1 VDFTVT
7 RSIQTIDA
15 PQHTF
20 YRNRITAKHL
30 IPFSVVIKETDLLIF
45 AERPL
50 EEEAIEA
57 VLHYRHHL
65 EEYIS
70 TSPDF
75 ARSLVPLPPD
85 EYAPPF
91 IRKMLHASRLAQVG
105 PMASVA
111 GALAEQVG
119 NDLLEHTPN
128 VIVENGGDL
137 FLKVSED
144 LTIGIYAGSSPLS
157 NKLALKIPAAMTP
170 LGVCTSS
177 GTVGHS
183 LSFGRSDAVTILA
196 HSTPLADAT
205 ATAVGNH
212 VKGTHD
218 IAKGLDYAQTIEG
231 ILGTLIIVDDQFG
244 AWGDIEIV
252 PT

>member
-1 VDFTVT
+1 
-7 RSIQTIDA
+7 
-15 PQHTF
+15 
-20 YRNRITAKHL
+20 
-30 IPFSVVIKETDLLIF
+30 VVIQETDLLIF

-50 EEEAIEA
+50 KEEAIES
-57 VLHYRHHL
+57 VLHYRRHL

-70 TSPDF
+70 TAPAF
-75 ARSLVPLPPD
+75 ARSLVPLAPD
-85 EYAPPF
+85 EHAPAL
-91 IRKMLHASRLAQVG
+91 IREMLSASRRAQVG

-119 NDLLEHTPN
+119 NDLLEHTRT
-128 VIVENGGDL
+128 VIVENGGDI

-157 NKLALKIPAAMTP
+157 NKLALKIPATMTP

-196 HSTPLADAT
+196 HSTALADAA

-212 VKGTHD
+212 VKGPQD
-218 IAKGLDYAQTIEG
+218 IAQGLDYAQTIEG
-231 ILGTLIIVDDQFG
+231 ILGALIIVDNQFG
-244 AWGDIEIV
+244 AWGAIEIV

>member
-1 VDFTVT
+1 
-7 RSIQTIDA
+7 
-15 PQHTF
+15 
-20 YRNRITAKHL
+20 
-30 IPFSVVIKETDLLIF
+30 VVIQETDLLIF

-50 EEEAIEA
+50 KEEAIQA

-65 EEYIS
+65 EAYIR
-70 TSPDF
+70 TYPDF

-85 EYAPPF
+85 EYAPPL
-91 IRKMLHASRLAQVG
+91 IREMLHASRRAQVG

-119 NDLLEHTPN
+119 NDLLEHTRT
-128 VIVENGGDL
+128 VIVENGGDI

-144 LTIGIYAGSSPLS
+144 LTIGIYAGASPLS
-157 NKLALKIPAAMTP
+157 NKLALKIPATMTP

-196 HSTPLADAT
+196 HSTPLADAA
-205 ATAVGNH
+205 ATAVGNQ
-212 VKGTHD
+212 VQGAQD
-218 IAKGLDYAQTIEG
+218 IAQGLDYAQTIEG
-231 ILGTLIIVDDQFG
+231 ILGALIIVDNQFG
-244 AWGDIEIV
+244 AWGAIEIV

>member
-1 VDFTVT
+1 LDYTVA
-7 RSIQTIDA
+7 RSRQTIDA
-15 PQHTF
+15 HKHTF
-20 YRNRITAKHL
+20 YRNRITVTNL
-30 IPFSVVIKETDLLIF
+30 IPFSVVVQETDLLMF
-45 AERPL
+45 AESLL
-50 EEEAIEA
+50 EEEAIQA
-57 VLHYRHHL
+57 VLHYRYHL
-65 EEYIS
+65 EEYIRKY
-70 TSPDF
+70 PAF
-75 ARSLVPLPPD
+75 AHTLVPLPPD
-85 EYAPPF
+85 EYAPPL

-119 NDLLEHTPN
+119 NDLLEHTRH

-157 NKLALKIPAAMTP
+157 DKLALKIPSAMTP

-183 LSFGRSDAVTILA
+183 LSFGTSDAVTILSQ
-196 HSTPLADAT
+196 STPLADAT
-205 ATAVGNH
+205 ATAVGNR
-212 VKGTHD
+212 VKGTQD
-218 IAKGLDYAQTIEG
+218 IALGLDYAQSIEG
-231 ILGTLIIVDDQFG
+231 ILGALIIVEDQFG

>member
-1 VDFTVT
+1 
-7 RSIQTIDA
+7 
-15 PQHTF
+15 
-20 YRNRITAKHL
+20 
-30 IPFSVVIKETDLLIF
+30 VVIKETDLLIF
-45 AERPL
+45 AESPL
-50 EEEAIEA
+50 EEAAIQS

-70 TSPDF
+70 TFPDF
-75 ARSLVPLPPD
+75 ARTLVPLPPD
-85 EYAPPF
+85 ESAPPF
-91 IRKMLHASRLAQVG
+91 IREMLCASRLAQVG

-119 NDLLEHTPN
+119 NDLLQHTRN
-128 VIVENGGDL
+128 VIVENGGDI

-183 LSFGRSDAVTILA
+183 LSFGTSDAVTILA
-196 HSTPLADAT
+196 QSTPLADAT
-205 ATAVGNH
+205 ATAVGNR
-212 VKGTHD
+212 VKGTQD
-218 IAKGLDYAQTIEG
+218 IAQGLDYAQTIEG

-244 AWGDIEIV
+244 AWGAIEII

>member
-1 VDFTVT
+1 
-7 RSIQTIDA
+7 
-15 PQHTF
+15 
-20 YRNRITAKHL
+20 
-30 IPFSVVIKETDLLIF
+30 VVIQETDLLIF

-50 EEEAIEA
+50 KEEAIQA
-57 VLHYRHHL
+57 VHHYRHHL
-65 EEYIS
+65 EEYIRS
-70 TSPDF
+70 SPGF

-85 EYAPPF
+85 EYAPPL
-91 IRKMLHASRLAQVG
+91 IREMLHASRRAQVG

-119 NDLLEHTPN
+119 NDLLEHTRT
-128 VIVENGGDL
+128 VIVENGGDI

-144 LTIGIYAGSSPLS
+144 LTIGIYAGASPLS
-157 NKLALKIPAAMTP
+157 DKLALKIPAAMTP

-183 LSFGRSDAVTILA
+183 FSFGRSDAVTILA
-196 HSTPLADAT
+196 HSTPLADAA

-212 VKGTHD
+212 VKGPQD
-218 IAKGLDYAQTIEG
+218 IARGLDYAQTIEG
-231 ILGTLIIVDDQFG
+231 ILGALIIVDNQFG
-244 AWGDIEIV
+244 AWGAIEIV

>member
-1 VDFTVT
+1 MV
-7 RSIQTIDA
+7 IQ
-15 PQHTF
+15 
-20 YRNRITAKHL
+20 
-30 IPFSVVIKETDLLIF
+30 ETDLLIF
-45 AERPL
+45 AEHSL
-50 EEEAIEA
+50 EEEARQR

-65 EEYIS
+65 EEYIR

-85 EYAPPF
+85 EYAPPL
-91 IRKMLHASRLAQVG
+91 IREMLHASRRAQVG

-128 VIVENGGDL
+128 VIVENGGDI
-137 FLKVSED
+137 FLSVSDD

-157 NKLALKIPAAMTP
+157 NKLAIKVPATMTP

-183 LSFGRSDAVTILA
+183 LSFGTADAVTILA
-196 HSTPLADAT
+196 PSTPLADAT
-205 ATAVGNH
+205 ATAVGNQ
-212 VKGTHD
+212 VKQPQD
-218 IAKGLDYAQTIEG
+218 IATGLDFAQTIEG
-231 ILGTLIIVDDQFG
+231 ILGALIIHDDQFG
-244 AWGDIEIV
+244 AWGAIEIV
-252 PT
+252 ST

>member
-1 VDFTVT
+1 M
-7 RSIQTIDA
+7 
-15 PQHTF
+15 
-20 YRNRITAKHL
+20 
-30 IPFSVVIKETDLLIF
+30 VIKETDLLIF

-50 EEEAIEA
+50 EEEATQA
-57 VLHYRHHL
+57 VLHCRYHL
-65 EEYIS
+65 EEYIR

-85 EYAPPF
+85 EYAPPV
-91 IRKMLHASRLAQVG
+91 IREMLHASHRAQVG

-119 NDLLEHTPN
+119 NDLLEHTRT
-128 VIVENGGDL
+128 VIVENGGDI
-137 FLKVSED
+137 FLKVAED
-144 LTIGIYAGSSPLS
+144 LTIGVYAGASPLS
-157 NKLALKIPAAMTP
+157 NKLALKIPATMTP

-183 LSFGRSDAVTILA
+183 LSFGTSDAVTILA

-205 ATAVGNH
+205 ATAVGNQ
-212 VKGTHD
+212 VKGAQD

-231 ILGTLIIVDDQFG
+231 ILGALIIVDNQFG
-244 AWGDIEIV
+244 AWGAIEIV